1 MSWQIY
7 GIGAIA
13 LLAAALLVMS
23 VKLLGWSPEMATGI
37 AGGGGLGALLLALGY
52 FGTRRA
58 LRDKELKAAMGH
70 ALGGFFFRL
79 VALVAGVF
87 ALVYTG
93 WANPVG
99 FALSYLVTVFAWLA
113 LEVVMVQNALAD
125 TDESATVSR

>member
-37 AGGGGLGALLLALGY
+37 AGGGGLGALLLGLGY

-58 LRDKELKAAMGH
+58 LRDKELKAAMSH

-125 TDESATVSR
+125 TDERATVSR

>member
-13 LLAAALLVMS
+13 VLSGALLVLAI
-23 VKLLGWSPEMATGI
+23 KLVGWSPEMGVGI
-37 AGGGGLGALLLALGY
+37 ASGLGLGFLLLVLGY

-58 LRDKELKAAMGH
+58 LREKDMKAAMTH

-79 VALVAGVF
+79 VLLVAGVL

-99 FALSYLVTVFAWLA
+99 FALSYLVMVFAFLA
-113 LEVVMVQNALAD
+113 LEVVMVQNALELGKENA
-125 TDESATVSR
+125 A